1 MAPREKTKKTKR
13 KPKSQKL
20 ISSTSSNNSS
30 IARSDNENDQS
41 VANLNQ
47 DAAEAATTIVT
58 EKLASLTIKDT
69 PPTTH
74 ITSSPLPN
82 GAATQQ
88 LPDPH
93 HISAISLKDYNNMNL
108 SNPFE
113 AIIESI
119 IKHQQDTIDKLAQQ
133 ITDVQYQQIKK
144 QSDNIYKIQETMR
157 KQDDK
162 IQQMEHYHAETKHR
176 TTQLQIDLD
185 EINQQQ
191 QELLQDNQ
199 THQQKH
205 NQLQQKIQSQQ
216 DSHKDEI
223 RKLTEQH
230 AKQLEDIQKHHES
243 ALLQQ
248 QQQHQQNHSKQLE
261 DIQKHHE
268 SALLQQQQQHQQNHS
283 KQLEDI
289 QNNQESTLL
298 QQQQQHQ
305 QYQFQTQQQ
314 QYLQQQYYQ
323 QHINL
328 QQTRIPQHTQQQSH
342 ANQQQQARVTQQQ
355 QQSSQLSDPNG
366 YSNAVRNEPPAQQ
379 QMGPPAQQQM
389 RPPAQ
394 QQMGPQAQQQ
404 MRPPAQQ
411 QMGPLD
417 TATLNQQHHVQ
428 PTQQIQQQQ
437 QQQQNQQHQQQI
449 QRNQQAQPSKNQQS
463 TRGSGPMKSRIFT
476 DSTCSRFKHRD
487 IAACIDERQ
496 ETIAIN
502 KYPNAEATEMLH
514 YAKYFLENDRPDNI
528 IIVSGLNDLLHHK
541 ERARADAHLISEN
554 ILQIGR
560 ESKRR
565 GVWRVC
571 ISGLVKPKYENCR
584 QKVEEI
590 NTLLWEKCRKEGFIY
605 IDQSNIDVADMGDMI
620 HVGQHGLHKLKDNV
634 LNQLHTYKTPPPS
647 NHYH

>member
-1 MAPREKTKKTKR
+1 MAPRKNKR

-47 DAAEAATTIVT
+47 DAAEAATIIVT

-176 TTQLQIDLD
+176 TTQLQIDFD
-185 EINQQQ
+185 EMNQHQ

-394 QQMGPQAQQQ
+394 QQMGPSAQQQ
-404 MRPPAQQ
+404 LRPPAQQ
-411 QMGPLD
+411 QMERRL
-417 TATLNQQHHVQ
+417 
-428 PTQQIQQQQ
+428 
-437 QQQQNQQHQQQI
+437 
-449 QRNQQAQPSKNQQS
+449 
-463 TRGSGPMKSRIFT
+463 KSFIIS
-476 DSTCSRFKHRD
+476 DSTCRTLKNRELQRQTNKTKEDAF
-487 IAACIDERQ
+487 IA
-496 ETIAIN
+496 
-502 KYPNAEATEMLH
+502 YHPNAETGQILH
-514 YAKYFLENDRPDNI
+514 YSKHQLENNKPDNI
-528 IIVSGLNDLLHHK
+528 IIVAGANDILHHPSMNSRNYYDGPQINPAEIAEK
-541 ERARADAHLISEN
+541 IVN
-554 ILQIGR
+554 IGKQAALAGVQKINIATIIKPIFEKGR
-560 ESKRR
+560 IEVESVNALLKQ
-565 GVWRVC
+565 
-571 ISGLVKPKYENCR
+571 YCR
-584 QKVEEI
+584 Q
-590 NTLLWEKCRKEGFIY
+590 EGFNI
-605 IDQSNIDVADMGDMI
+605 IDLAHIEREDMGDAI
-620 HVGQHGLHKLKDNV
+620 HVNWHSGTHKLMNGIFS
-634 LNQLHTYKTPPPS
+634 QLYTYKRLPQQRRDRG
-647 NHYH
+647 